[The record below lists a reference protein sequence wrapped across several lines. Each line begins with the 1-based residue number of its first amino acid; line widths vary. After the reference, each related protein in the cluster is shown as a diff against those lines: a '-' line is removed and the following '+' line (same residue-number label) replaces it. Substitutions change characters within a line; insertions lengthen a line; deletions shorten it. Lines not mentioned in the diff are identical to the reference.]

1 MREIK
6 DQIWFAIRDNIIK
19 KVWFKVTS
27 ILFILLMSIGVYK
40 IYLTPEIK
48 KGVIG
53 NESVWEEFELQTLD
67 FEEKSKSL
75 DGVEEVENSVPSIDG
90 SKIETVINQFFYTA
104 NTNNADLFISTI
116 DPEQV
121 DSDFKDLLLN
131 ERFEKIDESMN
142 RISRNNQLEKLDVIR
157 SLPVLESKAVR
168 IVLDVYYSDL
178 EKPIRINL
186 IVKRVEQFHSH
197 SEGNEEIDLP
207 YISSSVWDIIEMIEN
222 R

>member
-207 YISSSVWDIIEMIEN
+207 YISSSVWDVIEMIEN